1 MKKMCKKLLALMIM
15 VMTCVGFMIGCGSG
29 GSSSTSAAPSG
40 DKAKDTLAAAKE
52 KGVLTVA
59 SSNDAPFAFIDAKTN
74 EFTGIDAEIITEVA
88 KRLGINK
95 VEMKQIPFENLLV
108 ELNNNSVDMVTDGMY
123 VKDERKKLALF
134 TNIWYKEGE
143 AVVIPKDSKIT
154 SKDDLKNA
162 VLGGQKGTAFLET
175 AQKWQQAGLV
185 KDVKVFGSQSEL
197 MLAVNTGK
205 VDACITDGMV
215 AGYTLSQDSS
225 LNLKI
230 LSPYKAEASGMVAAA
245 VRKNDKALADA
256 VNEKLD
262 EMKKDG
268 TILKLL
274 QKYGMN
280 EDYVVSVEDGHISDK

>member
-1 MKKMCKKLLALMIM
+1 MKKMCKKLLILMVIVAGCVGIM
-15 VMTCVGFMIGCGSG
+15 VGCGAG
-29 GSSSTSAAPSG
+29 ASSNSTSS
-40 DKAKDTLAAAKE
+40 DSKAKDTLAAAKE

-59 SSNDAPFAFIDAKTN
+59 SSNDAPFAFMDSKTN
-74 EFTGIDAEIITEVA
+74 EFTGIDAEIIGEVA

-95 VEMKQIPFENLLV
+95 VEMKQVPFENLLV
-108 ELNNNSVDMVTDGMY
+108 ELNNNTVDMVTDGMY
-123 VKDERKKLALF
+123 VKDERKKKALF

-143 AVVIPKDSKIT
+143 AIVLPKDSKIT
-154 SKDDLKNA
+154 SKEDLKTA
-162 VLGGQKGTAFLET
+162 VIGGQKGTAFLET
-175 AQKWQQAGLV
+175 AQKWQKDGLV
-185 KDVKVFGSQSEL
+185 KDVTIFGSQSEL

-230 LSPYKAEASGMVAAA
+230 LSPYKAESSGMIAAA
-245 VRKNDKALADA
+245 VRKSDTTLADA
-256 VNEKLD
+256 VNQQID

-280 EDYVVSVEDGHISDK
+280 EDYFVSVDDGHISDK

>member
-1 MKKMCKKLLALMIM
+1 MKKLSEKLLIGTLVIVSCIGLLA
-15 VMTCVGFMIGCGSG
+15 GCGASG
-29 GSSSTSAAPSG
+29 ASDSS
-40 DKAKDTLAAAKE
+40 KAKDTLAAAKE

-74 EFTGIDAEIITEVA
+74 TFTGIDAEIIGEVA

-95 VEMKQIPFENLLV
+95 VEMKQIPFENLLI

-123 VKDERKKLALF
+123 VKDERKKLAKF

-143 AVVIPKDSKIT
+143 AIVITKDSKIA

-185 KDVKVFGSQSEL
+185 KEVKVFGSQSEL

-205 VDACITDGMV
+205 IDACITDGAV

-225 LNLKI
+225 LSLKI
-230 LSPYKAEASGMVAAA
+230 LSPYKAEAAGMIAAA
-245 VRKNDKALADA
+245 VRKNDTALADA
-256 VNEKLD
+256 VNEKID

-274 QKYGMN
+274 KKYGMN
-280 EDYVVSVEDGHISDK
+280 DDNFVSLEDGKTSDK

>member
-1 MKKMCKKLLALMIM
+1 MKKICKKLLALIIVVMSCVSFM
-15 VMTCVGFMIGCGSG
+15 VGCGSG
-29 GSSSTSAAPSG
+29 SSSSTSAAGGS
-40 DKAKDTLAAAKE
+40 DKPKDTLAAAKE
-52 KGVLTVA
+52 KGVLTVG

-74 EFTGIDAEIITEVA
+74 EFTGIDAEIIGEVA

-143 AVVIPKDSKIT
+143 AIVIPKDSKIA

-162 VLGGQKGTAFLET
+162 VIGGQKGTAFLET

-185 KDVKVFGSQSEL
+185 KDVQVFGSQSEL

-230 LSPYKAEASGMVAAA
+230 LSPYKAEAAGMIAAA
-245 VRKNDKALADA
+245 VRKSDTALADA
-256 VNEKLD
+256 VNEKID

-274 QKYGMN
+274 KKYGMN
-280 EDYVVSVEDGHISDK
+280 EDYFVSVEDGKTSDK

>member
-1 MKKMCKKLLALMIM
+1 MKKVWKKLLVSAM
-15 VMTCVGFMIGCGSG
+15 VVVSCVGLMVGCGSG
-29 GSSSTSAAPSG
+29 GAGGSSASTDSS
-40 DKAKDTLAAAKE
+40 KAKDTLAAAKE

-59 SSNDAPFAFIDAKTN
+59 SSNDAPFAFMDAKTN
-74 EFTGIDAEIITEVA
+74 QFTGIDAEIITEVA

-123 VKDERKKLALF
+123 VKDERKKQAKF

-143 AVVIPKDSKIT
+143 AIVIPKDSKIA

-162 VLGGQKGTAFLET
+162 VIGGQKGTAFLET
-175 AQKWQQAGLV
+175 AQKWQKDGIV
-185 KDVKVFGSQSEL
+185 KDVKIFGSQSEL

-205 VDACITDGMV
+205 IDACITDGAV

-225 LNLKI
+225 LSLKI
-230 LSPYKAEASGMVAAA
+230 LSPYKAEAAGMIAAA
-245 VRKNDKALADA
+245 VRKNDTALADA
-256 VNEKLD
+256 ISEKID

-274 QKYGMN
+274 KKYGMN
-280 EDYVVSVEDGHISDK
+280 EDNFVSIEDGKTTDK

>member
-1 MKKMCKKLLALMIM
+1 MKRGYKKLLLVIFALVSSVLVI
-15 VMTCVGFMIGCGSG
+15 TGCDSG
-29 GSSSTSAAPSG
+29 KSTETNSG
-40 DKAKDTLAAAKE
+40 KTDTLAAIKE

-59 SSNDAPFAFIDAKTN
+59 SSNDAPFAFIDSKTN
-74 EFTGIDAEIITEVA
+74 EFTGIDAEIIKEVA

-123 VKDERKKLALF
+123 VKEERKKLALF

-143 AVVIPKDSKIT
+143 AVVIPKDSKVT
-154 SKDDLKNA
+154 SKDDLKDL

-175 AQKWQQAGLV
+175 AQKWQQAGQV
-185 KDVKVFGSQSEL
+185 KEVKVFGSQSEL

-205 VDACITDGMV
+205 IDACITDGMV

-225 LNLKI
+225 LSLKI
-230 LSPYKAEASGMVAAA
+230 LSPYEPEASGMVAAA
-245 VRKNDKALADA
+245 VRKADTTLADA

-262 EMKKDG
+262 EMKEDG

-274 QKYGMN
+274 EKYGMN
-280 EDYVVSVEDGHISDK
+280 KDYFVSIEDGKSK

>member
-1 MKKMCKKLLALMIM
+1 MKKLRNKLLIAM
-15 VMTCVGFMIGCGSG
+15 VVAVSCIGLLAGCGASG
-29 GSSSTSAAPSG
+29 AGNGAANGS
-40 DKAKDTLAAAKE
+40 KAKDTLAAAKE

-59 SSNDAPFAFIDAKTN
+59 SSNDAPFAFMDAKTN
-74 EFTGIDAEIITEVA
+74 EFTGIDAEIIGEVA

-95 VEMKQIPFENLLV
+95 VEMKQIPFENLLI

-123 VKDERKKLALF
+123 VKDERKKLAKF

-143 AVVIPKDSKIT
+143 AIVIPKNSKIT
-154 SKDDLKNA
+154 SKEDLKEL

-175 AQKWQQAGLV
+175 AQKWQQAGLD
-185 KDVKVFGSQSEL
+185 KEVKVFGSQSEL

-205 VDACITDGMV
+205 IDACITDGAV

-225 LNLKI
+225 LSLKI
-230 LSPYKAEASGMVAAA
+230 LSPYKAEAAGMIAAA
-245 VRKNDKALADA
+245 VRKNDTALGDA
-256 VNEKLD
+256 VNEKID

-274 QKYGMN
+274 KKYGMN
-280 EDYVVSVEDGHISDK
+280 DDNFVSLEDGKTSDK

>member
-1 MKKMCKKLLALMIM
+1 MKRGYKKLLLVILAVISSAF
-15 VMTCVGFMIGCGSG
+15 VMTGCGSG
-29 GSSSTSAAPSG
+29 KSTGTSG
-40 DKAKDTLAAAKE
+40 EKTDTLAAIKE

-74 EFTGIDAEIITEVA
+74 EFSGIDAEIIKEIA

-123 VKDERKKLALF
+123 VKEERKKLALF

-143 AVVIPKDSKIT
+143 AVVIPKDSKVT
-154 SKDDLKNA
+154 SKDDLKDL

-175 AQKWQQAGLV
+175 AQKWQQAGQV
-185 KDVKVFGSQSEL
+185 KEVKVFGSQSEL

-205 VDACITDGMV
+205 IDACITDGMV

-225 LNLKI
+225 LSLKI
-230 LSPYKAEASGMVAAA
+230 LSPYEPEASGMVAAA
-245 VRKNDKALADA
+245 VRKDDTSLADA

-262 EMKKDG
+262 EMKEDG
-268 TILKLL
+268 TVLKLL
-274 QKYGMN
+274 EKYGMN
-280 EDYVVSVEDGHISDK
+280 KDYFVSVEDGQSK

>member
-1 MKKMCKKLLALMIM
+1 MKKLWSKLLILTLLVVGCIGLMA
-15 VMTCVGFMIGCGSG
+15 GCGG
-29 GSSSTSAAPSG
+29 GAASSSSG
-40 DKAKDTLAAAKE
+40 DSSKAKDTLAAAKE

-59 SSNDAPFAFIDAKTN
+59 SSNDAPFAFVDAKTS
-74 EFTGIDAEIITEVA
+74 EFTGIDAEIIKEAA

-123 VKDERKKLALF
+123 VKDERKKQAKF

-143 AVVIPKDSKIT
+143 AIVIKKDSKIT

-175 AQKWQQAGLV
+175 AQKWQKEGLI
-185 KDVKVFGSQSEL
+185 KDVQVFGSQSEL

-205 VDACITDGMV
+205 IDACITDGAV

-225 LNLKI
+225 LSLKI
-230 LSPYKAEASGMVAAA
+230 LSPYKAEAAGMIAAA
-245 VRKNDKALADA
+245 VRKNDTALGDA
-256 VNEKLD
+256 VSEKID

-280 EDYVVSVEDGHISDK
+280 DDNFVSIEDGKTSDK

>member
-1 MKKMCKKLLALMIM
+1 MKKICKKTLALIIVVMSCIGIM
-15 VMTCVGFMIGCGSG
+15 VGCG
-29 GSSSTSAAPSG
+29 SSTSATSG
-40 DKAKDTLAAAKE
+40 SGKKDTLAAAKE

-108 ELNNNSVDMVTDGMY
+108 ELNNNTVDMVTDGMY
-123 VKDERKKLALF
+123 VKEERKKLALF

-143 AVVIPKDSKIT
+143 AIVIPKDSKIT

-162 VLGGQKGTAFLET
+162 VVGGQKGTAFLET

-185 KDVKVFGSQSEL
+185 KEVKVFGSQSEL

-225 LNLKI
+225 LSLKI
-230 LSPYKAEASGMVAAA
+230 LSPYTAEASGMVAAA
-245 VRKNDKALADA
+245 VRKDDKALADA
-256 VNEKLD
+256 VNEKID

-280 EDYVVSVEDGHISDK
+280 EDYVVSIEDGHISDK

>member
-1 MKKMCKKLLALMIM
+1 MKKLGKKLLVVIM
-15 VMTCVGFMIGCGSG
+15 VMMSCIGFMTGCGSG
-29 GSSSTSAAPSG
+29 NSSTTSTSSSN
-40 DKAKDTLAAAKE
+40 DKSKDTLAAAKE

-59 SSNDAPFAFIDAKTN
+59 SSNDAPFAFMDAKTN

-108 ELNNNSVDMVTDGMY
+108 ELNNNTVDMVTDGMY

-143 AVVIPKDSKIT
+143 AIVIPKDSKIA

-162 VLGGQKGTAFLET
+162 TLGGQKGTAFLET
-175 AQKWQQAGLV
+175 AQKWQQDGSV

-230 LSPYKAEASGMVAAA
+230 LSPYKAETSGMIAAA

-256 VNEKLD
+256 VNEQID

-274 QKYGMN
+274 KKYGMN
-280 EDYVVSVEDGHISDK
+280 EDYFVSVEDGKASDK

>member
-1 MKKMCKKLLALMIM
+1 MKKMYKKLLVVFIVVSCLGIM
-15 VMTCVGFMIGCGSG
+15 VGCGA
-29 GSSSTSAAPSG
+29 GSSDT
-40 DKAKDTLAAAKE
+40 KKDTLEAIKE

-74 EFTGIDAEIITEVA
+74 EFTGIDAEIIGEVA
-88 KRLGINK
+88 KRLGIAK

-123 VKDERKKLALF
+123 VKEERKKMAQF

-143 AVVIPKDSKIT
+143 AIIVPKNSKIT

-175 AQKWQQAGLV
+175 AQKWQTEGLV
-185 KDVKVFGSQSEL
+185 KEVKIFGSQSDL
-197 MLAVNTGK
+197 MLATNTGK

-215 AGYTLSQDSS
+215 AGYTLAQDSS
-225 LNLKI
+225 LDLKI
-230 LSPYKAEASGMVAAA
+230 LAPYTSESSGMIAAA
-245 VRKNDKALADA
+245 VRQSDTTLADA
-256 VNEKLD
+256 VNEQID
-262 EMKKDG
+262 AMKKDG

-274 QKYGMN
+274 EKYGMN
-280 EDYVVSVEDGHISDK
+280 KDYSVSVEDGQISDK

>member
-1 MKKMCKKLLALMIM
+1 MKRGYKKLLVILALISSVS
-15 VMTCVGFMIGCGSG
+15 VMTGCGGKSTGANSG
-29 GSSSTSAAPSG
+29 KT
-40 DKAKDTLAAAKE
+40 DTLAAIKE

-74 EFTGIDAEIITEVA
+74 EFSGIDAEIIKEIA

-123 VKDERKKLALF
+123 VKEERKKLALF

-143 AVVIPKDSKIT
+143 AVVIPKDSKVS
-154 SKDDLKNA
+154 SKADLKNL

-175 AQKWQQAGLV
+175 AQKWQQAGQV
-185 KDVKVFGSQSEL
+185 KEVKVFGSQSEL

-205 VDACITDGMV
+205 IDACITDGMV

-225 LNLKI
+225 LSLKI
-230 LSPYKAEASGMVAAA
+230 LSPYEAE
-245 VRKNDKALADA
+245 
-256 VNEKLD
+256 
-262 EMKKDG
+262 
-268 TILKLL
+268 L
-274 QKYGMN
+274 Q
-280 EDYVVSVEDGHISDK
+280 EW

>member
-1 MKKMCKKLLALMIM
+1 MKKLRNKLLLGM
-15 VMTCVGFMIGCGSG
+15 VVAVSCIGLLTGCGAS
-29 GSSSTSAAPSG
+29 GSSAGAANG
-40 DKAKDTLAAAKE
+40 NKAKDTLAAVKE

-59 SSNDAPFAFIDAKTN
+59 SSNDAPFAFINAKTN
-74 EFTGIDAEIITEVA
+74 EFTGIDAEIIGEVA

-123 VKDERKKLALF
+123 VKDERKKLAKF

-143 AVVIPKDSKIT
+143 AIVIPKDSKIT
-154 SKDDLKNA
+154 SKDDLKDL

-185 KDVKVFGSQSEL
+185 KEVKVFGSQSEL

-205 VDACITDGMV
+205 IDACITDGAV

-225 LNLKI
+225 LSLKI
-230 LSPYKAEASGMVAAA
+230 LSPYKAEAAGMIAAA
-245 VRKNDKALADA
+245 VRKDDTALADA
-256 VNEKLD
+256 INEKID

-274 QKYGMN
+274 KKYGMN
-280 EDYVVSVEDGHISDK
+280 EDNFVSIEDGKTSDK

>member
-1 MKKMCKKLLALMIM
+1 MKKLRNKLLIGMLVAVSCIGLL
-15 VMTCVGFMIGCGSG
+15 TGCGAS
-29 GSSSTSAAPSG
+29 GSSTGAASSS
-40 DKAKDTLAAAKE
+40 KAKDTLAAAKE

-74 EFTGIDAEIITEVA
+74 EFTGIDAEIIGEVA

-123 VKDERKKLALF
+123 VKEERKKLANF

-143 AVVIPKDSKIT
+143 AIVIPKDSKIT
-154 SKDDLKNA
+154 SKDDLKDL

-175 AQKWQQAGLV
+175 AQKWQQAGVV
-185 KDVKVFGSQSEL
+185 KEVKVFGSQSEL

-205 VDACITDGMV
+205 IDACITDGAV

-225 LNLKI
+225 LSLKI
-230 LSPYKAEASGMVAAA
+230 LSPYKAEAAGMIAAA
-245 VRKNDKALADA
+245 VRKNDTALADA
-256 VNEKLD
+256 VNEKID

-274 QKYGMN
+274 KKYGMN
-280 EDYVVSVEDGHISDK
+280 EDNFVSIEDGKTSDK

>member
-1 MKKMCKKLLALMIM
+1 MKKMCRKLLILMVIVVSCVGIM
-15 VMTCVGFMIGCGSG
+15 VGCGAG
-29 GSSSTSAAPSG
+29 ASSNSTSG
-40 DKAKDTLAAAKE
+40 DSKAKDTLAAAKE

-59 SSNDAPFAFIDAKTN
+59 SSNDAPFAFMDSKTN
-74 EFTGIDAEIITEVA
+74 EFTGIDAEIIGEVA

-95 VEMKQIPFENLLV
+95 VEMKQVPFENLLV
-108 ELNNNSVDMVTDGMY
+108 ELNNNTVDMVTDGMY
-123 VKDERKKLALF
+123 VKDERKKKALF

-143 AVVIPKDSKIT
+143 AIVLPKDSKIT
-154 SKDDLKNA
+154 SKEDLKTA
-162 VLGGQKGTAFLET
+162 VIGGQKGTAFLET
-175 AQKWQQAGLV
+175 AQKWQKDGLV
-185 KDVKVFGSQSEL
+185 KDVTVFGSQSEL

-230 LSPYKAEASGMVAAA
+230 LSPYKAESSGMIAAA
-245 VRKNDKALADA
+245 VRKSDTTLADA
-256 VNEKLD
+256 VNQQID

-280 EDYVVSVEDGHISDK
+280 EDYFVSVEDGHISDK

>member
-1 MKKMCKKLLALMIM
+1 MKNIKNKLLAIT
-15 VMTCVGFMIGCGSG
+15 VIAVTCISLLAGCGSSG
-29 GSSSTSAAPSG
+29 NSGSQSGSSS
-40 DKAKDTLAAAKE
+40 AKDTLAAAKE

-59 SSNDAPFAFIDAKTN
+59 SSNDAPFAFMDSKTN

-123 VKDERKKLALF
+123 VKDERKKQAKF

-143 AVVIPKDSKIT
+143 AIVIKKDSKIT

-175 AQKWQQAGLV
+175 AQKWQKDGLV
-185 KDVKVFGSQSEL
+185 KDVQVFGSQSEL

-205 VDACITDGMV
+205 IDACITDGAV

-230 LSPYKAEASGMVAAA
+230 LSPYKAEAAGMIAAA
-245 VRKNDKALADA
+245 VRQKDTALADA
-256 VNEKLD
+256 INDKID

-274 QKYGMN
+274 KKYGMN
-280 EDYVVSVEDGHISDK
+280 EDNFVSVEDGKTSDK

>member
-1 MKKMCKKLLALMIM
+1 MKKLWNKLLILTLV
-15 VMTCVGFMIGCGSG
+15 VMSCIGLLAGCGASG
-29 GSSSTSAAPSG
+29 ASSETSNSS
-40 DKAKDTLAAAKE
+40 KAKDTLAAAKE

-59 SSNDAPFAFIDAKTN
+59 SSNDAPFAFMDAKTN
-74 EFTGIDAEIITEVA
+74 EFTGIDAEIIGEVA

-95 VEMKQIPFENLLV
+95 VEMKQIPFENLLI

-123 VKDERKKLALF
+123 VKDERKKLAKF

-143 AVVIPKDSKIT
+143 AIVIPKNSKIT
-154 SKDDLKNA
+154 SKDDLKDV

-185 KDVKVFGSQSEL
+185 NEVKIFGSQSEL

-205 VDACITDGMV
+205 IDACITDGAV

-225 LNLKI
+225 LSLKI
-230 LSPYKAEASGMVAAA
+230 LSPYKAEAAGMIAAA
-245 VRKNDKALADA
+245 VRKNDTALADA
-256 VNEKLD
+256 VNEKID

-268 TILKLL
+268 TLLKLL
-274 QKYGMN
+274 KKYGMN
-280 EDYVVSVEDGHISDK
+280 DDNFVSLEDGKTSDK

>member
-1 MKKMCKKLLALMIM
+1 MKRGYKKLLLVILAVISSAF
-15 VMTCVGFMIGCGSG
+15 VMTGCGSG
-29 GSSSTSAAPSG
+29 KSTGTSG
-40 DKAKDTLAAAKE
+40 EKTDTLVAIKE

-74 EFTGIDAEIITEVA
+74 EFSGIDAEIIKEIA

-123 VKDERKKLALF
+123 VKEERKKLALF

-143 AVVIPKDSKIT
+143 AVVIPKDSKVT
-154 SKDDLKNA
+154 SKDDLKDL

-175 AQKWQQAGLV
+175 AQKWQQAGQV
-185 KDVKVFGSQSEL
+185 KEVKVFGSQSEL

-205 VDACITDGMV
+205 IDACITDGMV

-225 LNLKI
+225 LSLKI
-230 LSPYKAEASGMVAAA
+230 LSPYEPEASGMVAAA
-245 VRKNDKALADA
+245 VRKADTTLADA

-262 EMKKDG
+262 EMKEDG

-274 QKYGMN
+274 EKYGMN
-280 EDYVVSVEDGHISDK
+280 EDYFVSVEDGQSK

>member
-1 MKKMCKKLLALMIM
+1 MKKICKKIIALIIV
-15 VMTCVGFMIGCGSG
+15 VMSCVGLMIGCGSG
-29 GSSSTSAAPSG
+29 GSSSTSTSSSN

-59 SSNDAPFAFIDAKTN
+59 SSNDAPFAFMDAKTN
-74 EFTGIDAEIITEVA
+74 EFSGIDAEIIGEVA

-108 ELNNNSVDMVTDGMY
+108 ELNNNTVDMVTDGMY
-123 VKDERKKLALF
+123 VKDERKKLARF

-143 AVVIPKDSKIT
+143 AIVIPKDSKIA

-162 VLGGQKGTAFLET
+162 VIGGQKGTAFLET
-175 AQKWQQAGLV
+175 AQKWQQDGLV

-230 LSPYKAEASGMVAAA
+230 LSPYKAESTGMIAAA
-245 VRKNDKALADA
+245 VRKNDTALADA
-256 VNEKLD
+256 VNEKID

-280 EDYVVSVEDGHISDK
+280 EDYFVSVEDGHISDK

>member
-1 MKKMCKKLLALMIM
+1 MKKICKNLLALIIL
-15 VMTCVGFMIGCGSG
+15 VMTCVVFMVGCGSG
-29 GSSSTSAAPSG
+29 GSTSTAAGSSS

-74 EFTGIDAEIITEVA
+74 EFTGIDAEIIGEVA

-143 AVVIPKDSKIT
+143 AIVIPKSSKIA

-185 KDVKVFGSQSEL
+185 KDVQVFGSQAEL

-205 VDACITDGMV
+205 IDACITDGMV

-225 LNLKI
+225 LSLKI
-230 LSPYKAEASGMVAAA
+230 LSPYKAEAAGMIAAA
-245 VRKNDKALADA
+245 VRKNDTALADA
-256 VNEKLD
+256 VNEKID

-274 QKYGMN
+274 KKYGMN
-280 EDYVVSVEDGHISDK
+280 EDYFVSVEDGKSK

>member
-1 MKKMCKKLLALMIM
+1 MKKLRNKLLIGMLVAVSCIGLL
-15 VMTCVGFMIGCGSG
+15 TGCGAS
-29 GSSSTSAAPSG
+29 GSSAGAANSS
-40 DKAKDTLAAAKE
+40 KAKDTLGAAKE

-74 EFTGIDAEIITEVA
+74 EFTGIDAEIIGEVA

-123 VKDERKKLALF
+123 VKDERKKLANF

-143 AVVIPKDSKIT
+143 AIVIPKDSKIT
-154 SKDDLKNA
+154 SKDDLKDL

-185 KDVKVFGSQSEL
+185 KEVKVFGSQSEL

-205 VDACITDGMV
+205 IDACIT
-215 AGYTLSQDSS
+215 GYF
-225 LNLKI
+225 I
-230 LSPYKAEASGMVAAA
+230 
-245 VRKNDKALADA
+245 
-256 VNEKLD
+256 
-262 EMKKDG
+262 
-268 TILKLL
+268 
-274 QKYGMN
+274 
-280 EDYVVSVEDGHISDK
+280 

>member
-1 MKKMCKKLLALMIM
+1 MKKLWNKLLISMLV
-15 VMTCVGFMIGCGSG
+15 VMSCIVLLAGCGASG
-29 GSSSTSAAPSG
+29 ASSGASDSS
-40 DKAKDTLAAAKE
+40 KAKDTLAAAKE

-59 SSNDAPFAFIDAKTN
+59 SSNDAPFAFMDAKTN
-74 EFTGIDAEIITEVA
+74 EFTGIDAEIIGEVA

-95 VEMKQIPFENLLV
+95 VEMKQIPFENLLI

-123 VKDERKKLALF
+123 VKDERKKLAKF

-143 AVVIPKDSKIT
+143 AIVIPKDSKIT
-154 SKDDLKNA
+154 SKDDLKDV

-175 AQKWQQAGLV
+175 AQKWQQSGLV
-185 KDVKVFGSQSEL
+185 KEVKVFGSQSEL

-205 VDACITDGMV
+205 IDACITDGAV

-225 LNLKI
+225 LSLKI
-230 LSPYKAEASGMVAAA
+230 LSPYKAESAGMIAAA
-245 VRKNDKALADA
+245 VRKNDTALADA
-256 VNEKLD
+256 VNEKID

-274 QKYGMN
+274 KKYGMN
-280 EDYVVSVEDGHISDK
+280 DDNFVSVEEGKTSDK

>member
-1 MKKMCKKLLALMIM
+1 MKKICKKTLALIIVVISCIGIM
-15 VMTCVGFMIGCGSG
+15 VGCGSG
-29 GSSSTSAAPSG
+29 GSSSTSSS
-40 DKAKDTLAAAKE
+40 DKKDTLAAAKE
-52 KGVLTVA
+52 KGILTVA

-74 EFTGIDAEIITEVA
+74 EFSGIDAEIITEVA

-108 ELNNNSVDMVTDGMY
+108 ELNNNTVDMVTDGMY
-123 VKDERKKLALF
+123 VKEERKKLALF

-143 AVVIPKDSKIT
+143 AIVIPKDSKIT

-162 VLGGQKGTAFLET
+162 VIGGQKGTAFLET

-185 KDVKVFGSQSEL
+185 KEVKVFGSQSEL

-205 VDACITDGMV
+205 VDACVTDGMV

-225 LNLKI
+225 LSLKI
-230 LSPYKAEASGMVAAA
+230 LSPYTAEASGMVAAA
-245 VRKNDKALADA
+245 VRKDDKALADA
-256 VNEKLD
+256 VNEKID

>member
-1 MKKMCKKLLALMIM
+1 MNKVCKKLLVLMIV
-15 VMTCVGFMIGCGSG
+15 VMSCVGFMVGCGSG
-29 GSSSTSAAPSG
+29 SSSTTSKTSSN

-52 KGVLTVA
+52 KGVLTIA
-59 SSNDAPFAFIDAKTN
+59 SSNDAPFAFMDAKTN

-108 ELNNNSVDMVTDGMY
+108 ELNNNTVDMVTDGMY
-123 VKDERKKLALF
+123 VKDERKKLAKF

-143 AVVIPKDSKIT
+143 AIVIPQDSKLT

-175 AQKWQQAGLV
+175 AQKWQKDGLV
-185 KDVKVFGSQSEL
+185 QDVKVFASQAEL

-225 LNLKI
+225 LKLKI
-230 LSPYKAEASGMVAAA
+230 LSPYKAEAAGMIAAA
-245 VRKNDKALADA
+245 VRKNDTALADA
-256 VNEKLD
+256 VNEKID

-274 QKYGMN
+274 KKYGMN
-280 EDYVVSVEDGHISDK
+280 EDYLVSVEDGKTSDK

>member
-1 MKKMCKKLLALMIM
+1 MAMVVAVSCIGLLA
-15 VMTCVGFMIGCGSG
+15 GCGASG
-29 GSSSTSAAPSG
+29 AGNGAANGS
-40 DKAKDTLAAAKE
+40 KAKDTLAAAKE

-59 SSNDAPFAFIDAKTN
+59 SSNDAPFAFMDAKTN
-74 EFTGIDAEIITEVA
+74 EFTGIDAEIIGEVA

-95 VEMKQIPFENLLV
+95 VEMKQIPFENLLI

-123 VKDERKKLALF
+123 VKDERKKLAKF

-143 AVVIPKDSKIT
+143 AIVIPKNSKIT
-154 SKDDLKNA
+154 SKEDLKEL

-185 KDVKVFGSQSEL
+185 KEVKVFGSQSEL

-205 VDACITDGMV
+205 IDACITDGAV

-225 LNLKI
+225 LSLKI
-230 LSPYKAEASGMVAAA
+230 LSPYKAEAAGMIAAA
-245 VRKNDKALADA
+245 VRKNDTALGDA
-256 VNEKLD
+256 VNEKID

-274 QKYGMN
+274 KKYGMN
-280 EDYVVSVEDGHISDK
+280 DDNFVSLEDGKTSDK